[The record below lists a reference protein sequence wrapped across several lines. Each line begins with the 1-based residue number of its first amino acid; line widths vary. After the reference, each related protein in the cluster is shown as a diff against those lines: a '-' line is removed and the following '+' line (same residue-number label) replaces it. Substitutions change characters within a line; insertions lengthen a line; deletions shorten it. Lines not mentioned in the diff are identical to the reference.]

1 MEKSH
6 ELVPITEIVDPLTL
20 IDLCRIC
27 GSSADW
33 VIELVDEGILEPAH
47 DYVETDR
54 PVWRFESSS
63 ITVVRKVQRLQADLR
78 LNIPGV
84 AVVLSLV
91 DENAALK
98 RQLQLLQN
106 EPEFPIRMPESH
118 E

>member
-1 MEKSH
+1 MANSH
-6 ELVPITEIVDPLTL
+6 ELVPVSEIVDALTL
-20 IDLCRIC
+20 IDLCRIS

-33 VIELVDEGILEPAH
+33 VIELVEEGILDP
-47 DYVETDR
+47 VGQDR
-54 PVWRFESSS
+54 PIWRFESTS

-98 RQLQLLQN
+98 RQLQLLEN
-106 EPEFPIRMPESH
+106 DPHFSIRMTGPLD
-118 E
+118 